1 LCVLLFLW
9 SGFTP
14 WSLTF
19 GVMLGFPFLLTAVI
33 LYVIAVARDLQ
44 RHGLNRTTRHGYT
57 QAASCE
63 IASGEVSAARS
74 VWTAAVTSGV

>member
-1 LCVLLFLW
+1 MQRTDEPPQVSTLIRVAVACALVGLLGALLFLW

-19 GVMLGFPFLLTAVI
+19 GVMLGFPFLLVAVI

-44 RHGLNRTTRHGYT
+44 QHGLF
-57 QAASCE
+57 
-63 IASGEVSAARS
+63 
-74 VWTAAVTSGV
+74 

>member
-1 LCVLLFLW
+1 MPRTDEPPQISTLIRVAVAFALVGLLCALLFLW

-19 GVMLGFPFLLTAVI
+19 GVMLGFPLLFVAVI

-44 RHGLNRTTRHGYT
+44 QHGLF
-57 QAASCE
+57 
-63 IASGEVSAARS
+63 
-74 VWTAAVTSGV
+74 

>member
-1 LCVLLFLW
+1 LLCALLFLW

-19 GVMLGFPFLLTAVI
+19 GVMLGFPFLLVAVL

-44 RHGLNRTTRHGYT
+44 QHGLF
-57 QAASCE
+57 
-63 IASGEVSAARS
+63 
-74 VWTAAVTSGV
+74 